1 MYLHFC
7 QLSDLLKISPCE
19 NSVKGESTTNL
30 SSIQMKILSDIA
42 WNLNLIPIPKLNS
55 TTLNRIGLTFGNAPP
70 SVEEKY
76 C

>member
-1 MYLHFC
+1 
-7 QLSDLLKISPCE
+7 
-19 NSVKGESTTNL
+19 
-30 SSIQMKILSDIA
+30 MKILSDIA